1 MISLLCRDRILIRA
15 AALLLCAASPAG
27 AVVLFLDLG
36 GTGTG
41 VQGGPLDF
49 SNPVVYAV
57 PGEILTLHVWAVPDA
72 DDQKSVVAL
81 GHNIAA
87 GGPAGGLISVV
98 QYVLDN
104 PAVGAGPR
112 WDGVN
117 LIGPFNGGGLL
128 VSDARA
134 VFVPLPRRP
143 RAGSGRG
150 TRRWIPAMTPRAAR
164 CTLRSWTSPW
174 IRRRSPAASRS
185 CGWRSGR

>member
-1 MISLLCRDRILIRA
+1 MISSLCRDKSLTWA

-36 GTGTG
+36 GTATG

-57 PGEILTLHVWAVPDA
+57 PGEILTLHVWAIPDA

-87 GGPAGGLISVV
+87 GGPDGGLISVV

-104 PAVGAGPR
+104 PTLGAGTR

-117 LIGPFNGGGLL
+117 LIGSFNGGGLL
-128 VSDARA
+128 S
-134 VFVPLPRRP
+134 PRGP
-143 RAGSGRG
+143 PAESGPG
-150 TRRWIPAMTPRAAR
+150 TRRWIPVTTPRAAR

-174 IRRRSPAASRS
+174 MRRRSPAASRS
-185 CGWRSGR
+185 CAWKSGR